1 VRLLRGALGGY
12 LPEAGWLVFALA
24 NLAAMVWMNNSSP
37 RYQGWQTVP
46 FHFIYVSFTLL
57 YGLRAWRAGR
67 TMLGLL
73 FVMTSTGILTVMAV
87 LDNRESVAELM
98 EVPLM
103 ALMFAAM
110 VYHVFRRQQAT
121 AIAEALAIDRQRL
134 LDREHAFISDA
145 SHELR
150 TPLTIIRGHV
160 ELLNREPDAA
170 GDVVAER
177 HDIVLGELERVDR
190 LVDRL
195 LLLEGS
201 FSPRF
206 LRPRPLSA
214 DDFVTSVFRR
224 WSGTADRRWLMGTV
238 AAGTVPIDADQ
249 LTAALDAVLENAV
262 AHTQPGDSIRLDADA
277 HDDRLVIGITDG
289 GSGIAPEALPRI
301 FDRFYRGDQARNRRT
316 GGAGLGLCVTRAIVR
331 AHGGEIEATS
341 SPGRGTRFA
350 IWLPGFRGEG
360 EPVPGAANGF
370 DLDRGHQLSPQPANV
385 DIHNV

>member
-1 VRLLRGALGGY
+1 
-12 LPEAGWLVFALA
+12 
-24 NLAAMVWMNNSSP
+24 
-37 RYQGWQTVP
+37 
-46 FHFIYVSFTLL
+46 
-57 YGLRAWRAGR
+57 
-67 TMLGLL
+67 MLGLL

-170 GDVVAER
+170 DDVVAER
-177 HDIVLGELERVDR
+177 HNIVLGELERVDR

-214 DDFVTSVFRR
+214 ADFVTSVFRR

-262 AHTQPGDSIRLDADA
+262 AYTQPGDSIRLDADA

-341 SPGRGTRFA
+341 SPGRGTRFV

-370 DLDRGHQLSPQPANV
+370 DLDRGHQLSAQPANV
-385 DIHNV
+385 DVHNV